1 MTENLIKRYLLEKSY
16 ESGQYDNSVNFREI
30 FFQNDLLEKINSGQF
45 NFDENEFKKWL
56 DGYKNLRNFFGE
68 FLISNGYLLPDEKL
82 IELSESE
89 SVSSIKNLKVNK
101 KIILAQA
108 GEGCFAKP
116 FNGSLEGHLIINGI
130 YDNQLIYLVKNVSVG
145 SFTIG
150 YCGDKDSLYTKRVIE
165 YYRNLKKFLNLIVNI
180 DQVDVKEKTIKKN
193 KIMILDYRK

>member
-45 NFDENEFKKWL
+45 KFDENEFKKWL

>member
-1 MTENLIKRYLLEKSY
+1 MKENLIKRYLLESAY
-16 ESGQYDNSVNFREI
+16 ENGTYDSSVNFREI
-30 FFQNDLLEKINSGQF
+30 SFQNSLFEKINSGKLEL
-45 NFDENEFKKWL
+45 NENEFKKWL

-68 FLISNGYLLPDEKL
+68 FLISNGYLLPDEKV